1 MAERKPVTRERL
13 ENLEQRTRTTTFE
26 MVPGDKASPAP
37 PNAGD
42 VLDLI
47 AEVQRLQ
54 SALVATA
61 EEARALR
68 AAMEEAQRQLFGALV
83 TRDVGICRACGGPT
97 SSGVHR
103 LCRKCNAESVAHA
116 LARRATVHAKV
127 AAAMAG
133 VCDAAVDLQD
143 AEGWASATDWLLPE
157 VGPGNHLRSALDAME
172 AAVREAE
179 HVDSGQR
186 AESGVEDAGGNSDQ
200 RTFMVVLEA
209 EDAGGYHVSCPV
221 LKGCHSQGENLE
233 EAVANI
239 REVIG
244 LYLESMIAH
253 GDPIPVDDVCIRT
266 VTVEV

>member
-1 MAERKPVTRERL
+1 MAFENWKKAVMDDIARLGATNTETTR
-13 ENLEQRTRTTTFE
+13 QRTR
-26 MVPGDKASPAP
+26 G
-37 PNAGD
+37 
-42 VLDLI
+42 LDALV

-68 AAMEEAQRQLFGALV
+68 AALEEAQRHLFGALT

-97 SSGVHR
+97 SSGVQR
-103 LCRKCNAESVAHA
+103 LCRKCNAESVAQA

-143 AEGWASATDWLLPE
+143 AEGWDSATDWLLPE

-172 AAVREAE
+172 TAINEAE
-179 HVDSGQR
+179 SVNPQQR
-186 AESGVEDAGGNSDQ
+186 GDAAVEDAGGNAGQ
-200 RTFMVVLEA
+200 RTFMVILEA
-209 EDAGGYHVSCPV
+209 EDVGGYHVSCPV
-221 LKGCHSQGENLE
+221 LKGCHSQGKSRE
-233 EAVANI
+233 EALANI
-239 REVIG
+239 CEAIG

-253 GDPIPVDDVCIRT
+253 GDPIPVDDVCITT